1 VFNHA
6 RQDLENIRQ
15 SLDLKFSI
23 RFNKGLELLT
33 IRHYNEPIIKE
44 LTNGRNLLLEQRSR
58 NTVRLIMDTSAQ

>member
-1 VFNHA
+1 
-6 RQDLENIRQ
+6 

-33 IRHYNEPIIKE
+33 IRHYNEAIIKE

-58 NTVRLIMDTSAQ
+58 NTVRLIMDT